1 MQTRQRS
8 SGPIT
13 NGKSSTA
20 YVNGNANGTAAAMNE
35 KTSLAKP
42 VVVGAALSVSSLVL
56 YLLSSSYIILLNKRL
71 MVDDGFKYP
80 LALTGLAQLAGAIA
94 GWITSKTGLIKLG
107 PAPSLR
113 FLVTRLLPI
122 VLSSAGAL
130 YFGNMAYLSLS
141 VAFIQILKVLTPA
154 VTLAICAT
162 FGLERLT
169 GSLLV
174 SILMITLG
182 TGVATAVE
190 VGVAGFAWPGFIS
203 FLFSTLLEAVRVV
216 YIQLLLGSLN
226 YNSMEVLVYLGFP
239 TGMVLLAAS
248 AIWEREG
255 LLANG
260 LALMAHKPLHYLSA
274 IFMGFLV
281 NLSTAFA
288 IKVTGS
294 LTFKVVGCVKN
305 TLLVWAGILM
315 GDVVTTEQLLGYT
328 ISVVGFALYTHAKWR
343 QGKSASAAKKVS

>member
-1 MQTRQRS
+1 MS
-8 SGPIT
+8 I
-13 NGKSSTA
+13 A
-20 YVNGNANGTAAAMNE
+20 
-35 KTSLAKP
+35 
-42 VVVGAALSVSSLVL
+42 SLVL

-71 MVDDGFKYP
+71 MVDDGFKFP
-80 LALTGLAQLAGAIA
+80 LALTGLAQLAGAVA
-94 GWITSKTGLIKLG
+94 GWTSSRLGFVKLG
-107 PAPSLR
+107 PAPTPH
-113 FLVTRLLPI
+113 FMATRLLPI

-130 YFGNMAYLSLS
+130 YFGNVAYLSLS

-162 FGLERLT
+162 FKLERLT
-169 GSLLV
+169 GSLLL

-190 VGVAGFAWPGFIS
+190 VGVVGFAWPGFFS
-203 FLFSTLLEAVRVV
+203 FLFSTLMEAVRVV
-216 YIQLLLGSLN
+216 YIQLLLGKLS
-226 YNSMEVLVYLGFP
+226 YSSMEVLVYLGAP
-239 TGMVLLAAS
+239 TGLVLLAAS

-255 LLANG
+255 LLASG
-260 LALMAHKPLHYLSA
+260 LALMAHKPLHYLAA

-305 TLLVWAGILM
+305 TLLVWVGILM
-315 GDVVTTEQLLGYT
+315 GDVVTREQLLGYS
-328 ISVVGFALYTHAKWR
+328 ISVVGFALYTHVKYKE
-343 QGKSASAAKKVS
+343 GLKKTA